1 MRSFLFILFTLLATP
16 VFAQIIV
23 IDKLPLRPLPVF
35 VQTLS
40 DEDYA
45 LWAGWQNN
53 QAALRAENNAF
64 YSFERP
70 YIETMRTVVKTA
82 SGSRSTANAS
92 GTTTQ
97 NSSSRGY
104 SKNGHSRRDN
114 NSTTTRNMSSNR
126 SNRAWGTTTAETI
139 PQRYINSA
147 YVPTGAV
154 TVYNPF
160 VKLEKGAG
168 IPDWNNLFVPC
179 EEGTMTLTEAL
190 NSCRGPMSTEKLY
203 RTLFEGWF

>member
-1 MRSFLFILFTLLATP
+1 MLFATP
-16 VFAQIIV
+16 VSAQIIV
-23 IDKLPLRPLPVF
+23 IDKLPPRPLPVF
-35 VQTLS
+35 VQNLS

-45 LWAGWQNN
+45 RWAGWQND
-53 QAALRAENNAF
+53 QALLRAEDDAF

-70 YIETMRTVVKTA
+70 YIETMRTIVKAT
-82 SGSRSTANAS
+82 SGSHSATKAS

-104 SKNGHSRRDN
+104 SKNGYSQRNN

-160 VKLEKGAG
+160 VKLEKGVG

-179 EEGTMTLTEAL
+179 EEGAMTLTEAL
-190 NSCRGPMSTEKLY
+190 NSCHGPMSTEKLY